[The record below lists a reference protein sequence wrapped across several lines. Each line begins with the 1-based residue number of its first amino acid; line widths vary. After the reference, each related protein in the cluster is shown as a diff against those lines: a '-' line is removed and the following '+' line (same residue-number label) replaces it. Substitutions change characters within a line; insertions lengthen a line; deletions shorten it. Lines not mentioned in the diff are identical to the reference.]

1 MTQQKKQDNETQK
14 KQRSW
19 KEVLR
24 KHGDKVVKLEEE

>member
-19 KEVLR
+19 MEVLI